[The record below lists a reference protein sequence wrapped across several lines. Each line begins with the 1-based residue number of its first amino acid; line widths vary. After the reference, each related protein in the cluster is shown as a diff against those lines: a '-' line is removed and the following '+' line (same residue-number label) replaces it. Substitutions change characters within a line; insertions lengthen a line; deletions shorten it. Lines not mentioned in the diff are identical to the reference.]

1 MLYTFRY
8 EGKKYAY
15 DSVSGAI
22 VQPSAL
28 EYKMMGAIL
37 PPLTAACPTSL
48 RYELAKFD
56 SLDVEDAYN
65 EIYALAQDGVLY
77 RPEDGTVRIQTEGQ
91 YAFPSSG
98 LIATA
103 LGEAFANAEREIRFE
118 ALGKDASLVQKLAD
132 EVAARLGKTLLT

>member
-1 MLYTFRY
+1 MLYTFRF

-37 PPLTAACPTSL
+37 PPLTPVCPTSL
-48 RYELAKFD
+48 RYELAKYD

-65 EIYALAQDGVLY
+65 TIYSLFEQGVLY
-77 RPEDGTVRIQTEGQ
+77 GSEDGAVRIRTEGE
-91 YAFPSSG
+91 YAFTSPAM
-98 LIATA
+98 IAAA
-103 LGEAFANAEREIRFE
+103 LNEAFAKAESPIAFAVVGGQVEETVALAKE
-118 ALGKDASLVQKLAD
+118 AAT
-132 EVAARLGKTLLT
+132 RLGKTIC